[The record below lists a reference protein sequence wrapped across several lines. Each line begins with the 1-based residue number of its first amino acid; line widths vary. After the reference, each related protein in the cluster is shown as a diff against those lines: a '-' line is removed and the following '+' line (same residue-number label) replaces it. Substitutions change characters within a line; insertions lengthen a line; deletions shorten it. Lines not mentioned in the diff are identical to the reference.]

1 MDTARA
7 IERFLNSPALGEGTR
22 KSYRHDVD
30 EFALWLGDRRLALDD
45 VDVRVLTDYAADLG
59 RARPRKGCLTLYVR
73 RPTIRWVQKRAGCS
87 IWPIQGRGAQRRIA
101 SP

>member
-30 EFALWLGDRRLALDD
+30 EFAAWLGDRRLELATSVSKLRAL
-45 VDVRVLTDYAADLG
+45 LTDVLDA
-59 RARPRKGCLTLYVR
+59 
-73 RPTIRWVQKRAGCS
+73 
-87 IWPIQGRGAQRRIA
+87 
-101 SP
+101 

>member
-30 EFALWLGDRRLALDD
+30 EFAA
-45 VDVRVLTDYAADLG
+45 
-59 RARPRKGCLTLYVR
+59 
-73 RPTIRWVQKRAGCS
+73 
-87 IWPIQGRGAQRRIA
+87 
-101 SP
+101 